1 MTEKYFNSSNINW
14 VEVARY
20 LDNTGT
26 PAERASIE
34 HRIATDPEFATEIKQ
49 IRTLWATSAIN
60 WVDIAMYNSDVQS
73 DWVKIQRKIK
83 SGEQSD
89 GLRSADESVRA
100 SVRRTPRIRRTY
112 YHMLRLA
119 AILVFMVLSSLALTY
134 LLINPEPEVTDV
146 VFREISTD
154 RNQRASVQLSDG
166 TKVNL
171 SVESRLRMPDV
182 FARDVR
188 EVDLIGEARFDV
200 AHSPNRPFIIRS
212 GNTVVRVLGTD
223 FNVRAYPNESEIQVV
238 VKSGSVAVEASHGNE
253 SRSVVLVPGQLARIS
268 LAGQGIDTRWV
279 NPDNY
284 LGWING
290 RLAFEEALFTDVIR
304 QLERWYD
311 LEIILENAE
320 IEQQRFTAL
329 IDSRSLN
336 NVLNVVSQSMDLSYE
351 VIDNKVFLRNKN
363 PNP

>member
-1 MTEKYFNSSNINW
+1 MTDNKSNSNKINW
-14 VEVARY
+14 VEITRY
-20 LDNTGT
+20 LDNTCST
-26 PAERASIE
+26 AERAAIE
-34 HRIATDPEFATEIKQ
+34 ARLAADAEFAAEMQ
-49 IRTLWATSAIN
+49 HIRTLWATSAIN
-60 WVDIAMYNSDVQS
+60 WVDSAMYNLDVQS
-73 DWVKIQRKIK
+73 DWMKIQRKMH
-83 SGEQSD
+83 GGDQSD
-89 GLRSADESVRA
+89 GVRADDVRVRA
-100 SVRRTPRIRRTY
+100 SRLRMPRIRRTY
-112 YHMLRLA
+112 YHMVRLA
-119 AILVFMVLSSLALTY
+119 AIFVFMVLSSLALTY
-134 LLINPEPEVTDV
+134 LMMHPEPEITEV

-253 SRSVVLVPGQLARIS
+253 SRSVVLVPGQLARVS
-268 LAGQGIDTRWV
+268 LSGEGIDTRWV

-290 RLAFEEALFTDVIR
+290 KLAFEEALFTDVIR

-311 LEIILENAE
+311 LEIILENDE

-329 IDSRSLN
+329 IDSRSLL

-351 VIDNKVFLRNKN
+351 IIDNKVFLRNKN

>member
-1 MTEKYFNSSNINW
+1 MGDTNW
-14 VEVARY
+14 VEIARY
-20 LDNTGT
+20 LDGT
-26 PAERASIE
+26 CSEADRTAVEQRMASE
-34 HRIATDPEFATEIKQ
+34 PEFAVELQ
-49 IRTLWATSAIN
+49 RIRVIWSTSALN
-60 WVDIAMYNSDVQS
+60 WVDNAMYTSDVQS
-73 DWVKIQRKIK
+73 DWMKIQRKLH
-83 SGEQSD
+83 GEGMNGGIRRFD
-89 GLRSADESVRA
+89 DSVRA
-100 SVRRTPRIRRTY
+100 SERRTPRIRRTY

-134 LLINPEPEVTDV
+134 ILIHPEPEITEV

-182 FARDVR
+182 FARDAR

-212 GNTVVRVLGTD
+212 GSTVVRVLGTD

-253 SRSVVLVPGQLARIS
+253 STSVILVPGQLARVS
-268 LAGQGIDTRWV
+268 LSGQGIDTRWV

-290 RLAFEEALFTDVIR
+290 KLAFEEALFTDVIR

-311 LEIILENAE
+311 LEILLENPE
-320 IEQQRFTAL
+320 IEQRRFTAL

-351 VIDNKVFLRNKN
+351 IIDNKVFLRNKN
-363 PNP
+363 QNP